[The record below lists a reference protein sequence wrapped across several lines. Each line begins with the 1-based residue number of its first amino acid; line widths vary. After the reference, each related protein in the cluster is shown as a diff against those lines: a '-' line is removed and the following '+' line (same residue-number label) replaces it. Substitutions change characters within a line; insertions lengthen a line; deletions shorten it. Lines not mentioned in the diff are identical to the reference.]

1 MLGLL
6 ALAAVAALAG
16 VGPGRGGEATT
27 AAFGYSAK
35 FLCGT
40 LTYIDPLSGQTVEM
54 EMTTA
59 INVHNP
65 TAAYVTIDKKA
76 VQALPETQEPPSPGS
91 VVRKDITPDGAFEID
106 CADIKTLLQLMP
118 PVPDFLKGFVV
129 IESPAEIDVVG
140 VYTAQ
145 RVLDDTTPGVGHSVE
160 VDTIEARTLPP
171 AVPPEDL
178 LDTYPT
184 KFVCGSL
191 SGTSEDP
198 LVPGLYLT
206 AINVHNPNKF
216 TVQLEKKVVLAGP
229 EDYEPYPPT
238 GFVPFTLG
246 PDQAFEIDCADIVD
260 LLTDAGIM
268 PEVSFIKGF
277 VVVAAPAELDVVGV
291 YATTEEKTIGANGGV
306 GVSLDIEPVTKQL
319 VAAPTPICCQCGDGM
334 PFCFDTTDPQQCIAQ
349 WCIPQTGAVCN
360 SQTGYCVAP
369 P

>member
-1 MLGLL
+1 MVLGLV
-6 ALAAVAALAG
+6 AVTATAAVALAVLLGRSGPQATALG
-16 VGPGRGGEATT
+16 DMGYT
-27 AAFGYSAK
+27 YSAK
-35 FLCGT
+35 FICGT
-40 LTYIDPLSGQTVEM
+40 PGSEDPLLLGEYS
-54 EMTTA
+54 TA
-59 INVHNP
+59 INVHNLQDSSVHI
-65 TAAYVTIDKKA
+65 YKKA
-76 VQALPETQEPPSPGS
+76 VLAPPETQSPGKPTAFRELD
-91 VVRKDITPDGAFEID
+91 VPADAAFEID
-106 CADIKTLLQLMP
+106 CPDIRSFFDIEVP
-118 PVPDFLKGFVV
+118 PFIKGFVV
-129 IESPAEIDVVG
+129 IESPAEVDVVG